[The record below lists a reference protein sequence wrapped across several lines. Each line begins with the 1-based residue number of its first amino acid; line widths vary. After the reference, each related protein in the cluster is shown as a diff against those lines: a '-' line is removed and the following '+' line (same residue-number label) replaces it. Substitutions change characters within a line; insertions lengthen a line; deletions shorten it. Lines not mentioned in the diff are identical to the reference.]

1 MRRFRSL
8 VLLCLVLSVSCT
20 ENIERQE
27 PDSETIVS
35 KWPEVSGVGTEEHPY
50 LLFDKGKE
58 NTLKSNITKD
68 IIWTRVHSAIL
79 SECENILALADQT
92 YVLDSRKAMHSQ
104 CCETV
109 RRVMFLSYA
118 YRMTSDER
126 FLTKCLS
133 EVRTFC
139 SLDSWNPYHFLDV
152 AELSFAAAF
161 AYDWL
166 YDYMDVQMRKI
177 LVDSIRD
184 KALIPSETGSAYEL
198 RWMEMENN
206 WCQVCHSSLAI
217 AAMAI
222 YEDEPTVAER
232 IINRSK
238 RNITI
243 PMQAEYP
250 PMGAYPEGIG
260 YWGYGTALNA
270 IFIDVLEH
278 CLSSSEVASLKSVEG
293 FMQTGQYYSQL
304 ITNTLNTFAFSDNS
318 TDLLLPEQVIFWFY
332 GQTKDPTLLYR
343 QAQLVDKFTNPNTD
357 YKNGKPY
364 SSKLVTGSYARHL
377 PLMVLWGAGTGNMPV
392 ADMNEAVKPSSL
404 FYIADGQNPICVM
417 RSGWE
422 TEDIWLGF
430 KVGNPSCPHGHMD
443 VGSFLFEYG
452 GARFAVD
459 LGSDGYSKVAAAG
472 LGGSMF
478 NMDENSIRW
487 NKLLRYNNFSHNTL
501 TINGQFQKLKTKSS
515 FISHSSDVRLMYAVG
530 DLTPSYDGQVVMLKR
545 AVGLVD
551 RKFIVVEDYLKTSD
565 SDAEVVWNMT
575 TKASADYSYDP
586 TKRII
591 TLKGKNSA
599 GQVKTVR
606 MKIVYAN
613 HAASPDG
620 ITVEM
625 TPVDDYLRS
634 YETAAANHLFLR
646 IRYKVAAG
654 MTQRLKVYILPDGV
668 PTESGIHNLI

>member
-1 MRRFRSL
+1 MRRFWPSA
-8 VLLCLVLSVSCT
+8 LLCLILSASCA
-20 ENIERQE
+20 ENYESQE
-27 PDSETIVS
+27 PDSEVSVS
-35 KWPEVSGVGTEEHPY
+35 KWPEVSGVGTQEHPY

-58 NTLKSNITKD
+58 DALKSNIAKD
-68 IIWTRVHSAIL
+68 VRWTRVHSAIL

-118 YRMTSDER
+118 FRMTADRR
-126 FLTKCLS
+126 FLDKCLS

-166 YDYMDVQMRKI
+166 YDYMDVQMRQT
-177 LVDSIRD
+177 VAAAIRD
-184 KALIPSETGSAYEL
+184 KALLPSETGTDYEL
-198 RWMEMENN
+198 RWMEMESN
-206 WCQVCHSSLAI
+206 WCQVCHASLAI
-217 AAMAI
+217 ASMAI
-222 YEDEPTVAER
+222 YNDEPAIAER
-232 IINRSK
+232 IIERSK
-238 RNITI
+238 RKITI

-278 CLSSSEVASLKSVEG
+278 CLSSSEVASIKAVEG

-343 QAQLVDKFTNPNTD
+343 QAQLVDKFTNPAAD

-364 SSKLVTGSYARHL
+364 STRLVTGSYARHL
-377 PLMVLWGAGTGNMPV
+377 PLMVLWGAGTGDMPV
-392 ADMNEAVKPSSL
+392 ADMDQAVRPSSL

-422 TEDIWLGF
+422 TEDIWLGY

-443 VGSFLFEYG
+443 VGCFLFEYG

-478 NMDENSIRW
+478 NMEENSIRW
-487 NKLLRYNNFSHNTL
+487 NRLLRYNNFSHNTL
-501 TINGQFQKLKTKSS
+501 TINGQFQNLERKSV
-515 FISHSSDVRLMYAVG
+515 FVDYSSDDGLMYATG
-530 DLTPSYDGQVVMLKR
+530 DLTPSYEGQVEVLKR

-551 RKFIVVEDYLKTSD
+551 GKFIVVEDYMKTSD
-565 SDAEVVWNMT
+565 SDTEVVWNMT
-575 TKASADYSYDP
+575 TKASAGYSYDP
-586 TKRII
+586 SKRII

-599 GQVKTVR
+599 GEFKTVR
-606 MKIVYAN
+606 MKIVFAN

-620 ITVEM
+620 ITVERI
-625 TPVDDYLRS
+625 PVDDYLQS
-634 YETAAANHLFLR
+634 YETAAPNHFFIR
-646 IRYKVAAG
+646 IKYKVTAG
-654 MTQRLKVYILPDGV
+654 MTQRMKVYILPEGV
-668 PTESGIHNLI
+668 PVEVGIHNLI